1 METYSKSIFL
11 REQESSVAEVIQT
24 FTKSF
29 QLDHP
34 EENIALGRVEVTDS
48 SGNTFQPS
56 DDLYA
61 LLNNKDDCFVV
72 TKKKAKKATAAPPL
86 PTPSSTAAPST
97 ASVSTGKSEGSS
109 STATSPTASSAG
121 KPLNYDQAMT
131 SVEELVSQKSLR
143 KARDI
148 CQTIVSTAAHRDD
161 IRALEHLCNIAF
173 ECRKYSSAVELGE
186 KALRGF
192 VDARARLHK
201 AADNTPLLLSLLHIL
216 QTMARSHAEVDDSE
230 EALERAAQGLH
241 LLASCCRMSPSTPCA
256 AKLIQLPATI
266 LQGSYSDSMTVR
278 SEVLA
283 APTIVPLAPPQGA
296 PPHIMMRHKALSTLE
311 LDFKAD
317 MTLYLF
323 SVGRNEE
330 AGAVVNALVSHP
342 SSANHMLSLLV
353 YAEIAAAYNKIPEA
367 VQGALKAVVLDSTH
381 KRAKALI
388 AKLLSSDAGLHE
400 VYKQVPPTPQAAAAY
415 SFLASVAKDLSCLDA
430 AETLLRQV
438 VKQDPRKDA
447 THFLGLVHV
456 LEGKLDLKSALN
468 TITLAIATQLRRAE
482 YEECQA
488 TSEFFPGTS
497 VRRWCQEW
505 NDLLKEAVASVAG
518 GQRGKASPLVDVTTD
533 TQGLFVTFVRKSK
546 SGSSGAVLLQSGRA
560 TSGTQQC
567 DGDFA
572 LVRPLPRLGEPE
584 DLEQQRAD
592 EQALALEESGLDKAA
607 QEYGNNELDILA
619 LSFTA
624 VKLLFLLGQ
633 LGALPRLIRHLEWAR
648 RASKKPLH
656 ETNIRNEH
664 AYYLC
669 IVQILGYYSC
679 PTPDEGLDGV
689 DNREQF
695 SPLSPANREVISA
708 LVGGSRGASALYVV
722 GDSHILSSAF
732 AVLRPA
738 GSDPR
743 VLVPRLVT
751 GVKQW
756 HLRRESTFYP
766 KEIFRRTMTSVP
778 DGSEVMFLIGEIDC
792 REGIL
797 VAVERGVYANV
808 EEGMRA
814 TLSVFK
820 QVVQDLIRKKRLRV
834 YIHPIIPV
842 LDVTRQI
849 VQMFNGLYRDA
860 MRGIQGCTWLDM
872 ESEFVEASPPS
883 RERVPG
889 DGACSLRTEL
899 QLDGT
904 HVSPRYV
911 SLLQASLERCLA
923 SKKS

>member
-1 METYSKSIFL
+1 M
-11 REQESSVAEVIQT
+11 
-24 FTKSF
+24 
-29 QLDHP
+29 
-34 EENIALGRVEVTDS
+34 
-48 SGNTFQPS
+48 
-56 DDLYA
+56 
-61 LLNNKDDCFVV
+61 
-72 TKKKAKKATAAPPL
+72 
-86 PTPSSTAAPST
+86 
-97 ASVSTGKSEGSS
+97 
-109 STATSPTASSAG
+109 
-121 KPLNYDQAMT
+121 
-131 SVEELVSQKSLR
+131 
-143 KARDI
+143 
-148 CQTIVSTAAHRDD
+148 
-161 IRALEHLCNIAF
+161 
-173 ECRKYSSAVELGE
+173 
-186 KALRGF
+186 
-192 VDARARLHK
+192 
-201 AADNTPLLLSLLHIL
+201 
-216 QTMARSHAEVDDSE
+216 
-230 EALERAAQGLH
+230 
-241 LLASCCRMSPSTPCA
+241 
-256 AKLIQLPATI
+256 
-266 LQGSYSDSMTVR
+266 
-278 SEVLA
+278 
-283 APTIVPLAPPQGA
+283 
-296 PPHIMMRHKALSTLE
+296 
-311 LDFKAD
+311 
-317 MTLYLF
+317 
-323 SVGRNEE
+323 
-330 AGAVVNALVSHP
+330 
-342 SSANHMLSLLV
+342 
-353 YAEIAAAYNKIPEA
+353 
-367 VQGALKAVVLDSTH
+367 
-381 KRAKALI
+381 
-388 AKLLSSDAGLHE
+388 AKLLSSDAGLQE

-430 AETLLRQV
+430 ADTLLRQV

-482 YEECQA
+482 YEESQA

-505 NDLLKEAVASVAG
+505 NDLLKEAVVNVAG
-518 GQRGKASPLVDVTTD
+518 GQRGKTSSAKSALVEVTTD
-533 TQGLFVTFVRKSK
+533 TQGLFVTFVKK
-546 SGSSGAVLLQSGRA
+546 NKIGPSGAVLLPSGKA
-560 TSGTQQC
+560 TSGTQQN

-572 LVRPLPRLGEPE
+572 VVCPLPHPRSDGEPE

-592 EQALALEESGLDKAA
+592 AQALALEESGPDKAA
-607 QEYGNNELDILA
+607 QEYGSNELDILA

-679 PTPDEGLDGV
+679 PTPDEGLDGGP
-689 DNREQF
+689 DSRELF
-695 SPLSPANREVISA
+695 SPLSSSNQEVIST
-708 LVGGSRGASALYVV
+708 LSSGGRGASALYVV
-722 GDSHILSSAF
+722 GDSHVLSSAF
-732 AVLRPA
+732 AVVRPA
-738 GSDPR
+738 GSEPR

-756 HLRRESTFYP
+756 HLRSASNFYP

-814 TLSVFK
+814 TLAVFK
-820 QVVQDLIRKKRLRV
+820 QVVQDLIRKKRLQV
-834 YIHPIIPV
+834 YIHPIMPV

-872 ESEFVEASPPS
+872 ENEFLEASPPS

-889 DGACSLRTEL
+889 DGACSLRPEL

-911 SLLQASLERCLA
+911 PLLQASLERCLA
-923 SKKS
+923 SKKK